1 MVDDYL
7 SDREQEEA
15 LRNWWRENWPWIVGG
30 VVLGLALLGGWRYWN
45 SYQEQRAAAAA
56 GMYEHVRS
64 ALEKKDIAE
73 ATKSLDSLAAKFD
86 KSAYTQ
92 QGRLLIAKA
101 EVDAGKYDEAL
112 VQLRAV
118 AEKAKDKEL
127 ADIAQLR
134 IARVLLQ
141 QGKHDDA
148 LNQLKPDA
156 LGVFSAPAREIRG
169 DALVAKGD
177 AEGARAE
184 YAAALSGDNAA
195 IDRNLIE
202 LKLQDVGGGS
212 SNSNAGTPTPPM
224 QTSVTKP

>member
-15 LRNWWRENWPWIVGG
+15 LRNWWRENWAWIVGG
-30 VVLGLALLGGWRYWN
+30 VVLGLALLAGWRYWN
-45 SYQEQRAAAAA
+45 AYQEQQAANAAT
-56 GMYEHVRS
+56 MYEHVRT
-64 ALEKKDIAE
+64 ALEKNDIAE
-73 ATKSLDSLAAKFD
+73 AGKSLESLAAKFG
-86 KSAYTQ
+86 KSAYAQ

-112 VQLRAV
+112 VLLRAV
-118 AEKAKDKEL
+118 AESSKDKEL
-127 ADIAQLR
+127 GDIAQLR

-141 QGKHDDA
+141 QGKHDEA
-148 LNQLKPDA
+148 LAQLKPDS

-184 YAAALSGDNAA
+184 YAAALTGDNAA
-195 IDRNLIE
+195 IDRNLVE
-202 LKLQDVGGGS
+202 LKLQDVGGTPSGS
-212 SNSNAGTPTPPM
+212 KEAL
-224 QTSVTKP
+224 TSVTQP

>member
-15 LRNWWRENWPWIVGG
+15 LRNWWRENWPWIIGG
-30 VVLGLALLGGWRYWN
+30 IVLGLALLGGWRYWN
-45 SYQEQRAAAAA
+45 AYRDQRAAEAAS
-56 GMYEHVRS
+56 MYEHVRS
-64 ALEKKDIAE
+64 ALEKQDIAD
-73 ATKSLDSLAAKFD
+73 ATKSLESLAAKFD

-156 LGVFSAPAREIRG
+156 LGMFSGPAREIRG

-202 LKLQDVGGGS
+202 LKLQDVGGGATPS
-212 SNSNAGTPTPPM
+212 SNVGTPPM

>member
-1 MVDDYL
+1 MADDYL

-30 VVLGLALLGGWRYWN
+30 IVLGLALLAGWRYWN
-45 SYQEQRAAAAA
+45 AYQEQQAAGAA
-56 GMYEHVRS
+56 GMYQHVRS
-64 ALEKKDIAE
+64 ALDQQDIPG
-73 ATKSLDSLAAKFD
+73 ATKSLESLTAKFE
-86 KSAYTQ
+86 KSAYAQ

-101 EVDAGKYDEAL
+101 EVEAGKFDDAL
-112 VQLRAV
+112 VLLRAV
-118 AEKAKDKEL
+118 ASTSKDKEL

-134 IARVLLQ
+134 IARILLH

-156 LGVFSAPAREIRG
+156 LGAFSAPAREIRG

-184 YAAALSGDNAA
+184 YAAALSGDNGA
-195 IDRNLIE
+195 IDRNLLE
-202 LKLQDVGGGS
+202 LKLQDVGGTASG
-212 SNSNAGTPTPPM
+212 AKDAL

>member
-30 VVLGLALLGGWRYWN
+30 IVLGLALLGGWRYWTN
-45 SYQEQRAAAAA
+45 YQVQRAAEAAR
-56 GMYEHVRS
+56 MYEHVRS
-64 ALEKKDIAE
+64 ALEKQDIAE
-73 ATKSLDSLAAKFD
+73 ATKSLDSLAARFD

-156 LGVFSAPAREIRG
+156 LGAFSAPAREIRG

-212 SNSNAGTPTPPM
+212 TPM